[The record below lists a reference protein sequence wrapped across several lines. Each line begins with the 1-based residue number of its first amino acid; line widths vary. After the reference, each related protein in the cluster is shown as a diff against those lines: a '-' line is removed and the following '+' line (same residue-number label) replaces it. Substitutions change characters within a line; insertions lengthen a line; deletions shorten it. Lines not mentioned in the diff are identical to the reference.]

1 MRILIL
7 EKPSDK
13 LRGKLTRYMYE
24 VSPNRFVGNISKRI
38 ADSIWDTIK
47 EDANEQTKATFVEPC
62 DNEQGFC
69 VRNIGYPTY
78 SCMDFDEVNLF
89 SRKPNVVEQL
99 AFRSISK
106 TSGKS
111 IVAHLIDVASVC
123 EVLVNKGYFKN
134 IASRFC
140 KKAGVSEKD
149 FKSYVTWCCAFHD
162 IGKLH
167 PDFQQNILEN
177 ASYDEKGAY
186 ECMIQEHNLLNK
198 SYEKC
203 RHEVVSSHF
212 LKQHF
217 VKNNLYCDNSNPRR
231 SKIEPHLEDALQ
243 IVGMHHQGKDKN
255 YAKKENPLWE
265 EARMFVYEKLS
276 SIYPYKKVEFPREYR
291 YAAFLL
297 ALSIV
302 NTSDFIGSKED
313 FFSFNVNLPGEI
325 DTYRTK
331 VKENAYNVL
340 EKSGLLYHE
349 GDSLNFE
356 ALFPNIKE
364 KRPMQLEALESFDFV
379 KNNARFV
386 IVEDV
391 CGSGK
396 TESGLSLCNAMSNS
410 SHGLY
415 AALPTHATSSAMLPR
430 VRDYIEAIGS
440 PYKPELFTSKAR
452 YVENEPSLEQDEM
465 DAWLNNNYH
474 KMSYPYGVGTIDQ
487 LLRGVRKEKYGLIR
501 LFGVLSKTVLLD
513 EIHSYDSYMLRIIE
527 MFLSYC
533 NIFDTPVVMM
543 SASLDKDTKKRLVKA
558 ISGLDYE
565 PLDGY
570 PLVTYGTNNEII
582 QKKIECWHE
591 PYERRYKMLPFLN
604 DVGKIASHVCELSSQ
619 YGGCIGV
626 VCNLVN
632 DSILVYKKLKETLP
646 KDVELILYHSKF
658 YDSEKEAK
666 TQEIIK
672 KLGKNREHRPSK
684 CVVVSTQILEQSI
697 DIDFDILCTEI
708 SPIDSLIQ
716 RMGRLWRHSSKGTIR
731 ECTKIDTPLFVYSS
745 KDDDYG
751 KHSKFVYKGNV
762 LKETNDVLCEKS
774 SICIPNDIRK
784 IVDKVYASTIV
795 ENKGNYADQG
805 NVSPYAPL
813 ANDKISWVK
822 ESNVRYQ
829 EYEAVNL
836 AIVTSSQMKA
846 LENNDYPTKL
856 CEDIAKNQALSS
868 IPLYQIDGEVMSK
881 QGKKLLK
888 NYLMICI
895 EDKSPCDFSQELEKH
910 TLTYNSEFGFE
921 SYKK

>member
-1 MRILIL
+1 MKHNNLKNTPKFSDCVSFLHL
-7 EKPSDK
+7 EKAK
-13 LRGKLTRYMYE
+13 
-24 VSPNRFVGNISKRI
+24 I
-38 ADSIWDTIK
+38 
-47 EDANEQTKATFVEPC
+47 EQVEH
-62 DNEQGFC
+62 
-69 VRNIGYPTY
+69 
-78 SCMDFDEVNLF
+78 
-89 SRKPNVVEQL
+89 L

-111 IVAHLIDVASVC
+111 VVAHLIDAASVC
-123 EVLVNKGYFKN
+123 EVLVSDGYYKN

-140 KKAGVSEKD
+140 KKAGVCEND

-167 PDFQQNILEN
+167 PDFQQNILKN

-186 ECMIQEHNLLNK
+186 ECMIQEQNLLNK

-212 LKQHF
+212 LKQYF
-217 VKNNLYCDNSNPRR
+217 IKNNLYCDNSNPRR

-243 IVGMHHQGKDKN
+243 LIGMHHQGKDKN
-255 YAKKENPLWE
+255 YAKEENPLWE
-265 EARMFVYEKLS
+265 EARTFVYEKLS

-297 ALSIV
+297 ALSVV
-302 NTSDFIGSKED
+302 NASDFIASKED
-313 FFSFNVNLPGEI
+313 FFSSNVSVPSGVE
-325 DTYRTK
+325 DYK
-331 VKENAYNVL
+331 KKAKETSYKVL

-349 GDSLNFE
+349 GDSLNFG
-356 ALFPNIKE
+356 ALFPNVKE
-364 KRPMQLEALESFDFV
+364 KRPMQSETLGSFEFV

-386 IVEDV
+386 IVEDA

-396 TESGLSLCNAMSNS
+396 TESGLAFCNAMSNS

-415 AALPTHATSSAMLPR
+415 VALPTHATSSAMLPR
-430 VRDYIEAIGS
+430 VRDYLETIGS

-452 YVENEPSLEQDEM
+452 SVEIEPSLEQDEM
-465 DAWLNNNYH
+465 GAWLSNNYH
-474 KMSYPYGVGTIDQ
+474 KMAYPYGVGTIDQ

-501 LFGVLSKTVLLD
+501 LFGILSKTVLLD

-527 MFLSYC
+527 VFLKYC
-533 NIFDTPVVMM
+533 NIFDTPVVMA

-565 PLDGY
+565 PLDEY
-570 PLVTYGTNNEII
+570 PLVTYGTKDEII
-582 QKKIECWHE
+582 QKKTECWHE
-591 PYERRYKMLPFLN
+591 PYEIRYKMLPFL
-604 DVGKIASHVCELSSQ
+604 DDIDGVASHVCDLSSQ

-632 DSILVYKKLKETLP
+632 NAVSVYKKLKETLP
-646 KDVELILYHSKF
+646 KDTELILYHSKF
-658 YDSEKEAK
+658 YDSEKEKK
-666 TQEIIK
+666 TREIIK
-672 KLGKNREHRPSK
+672 KLGKDRKHRPDK

-731 ECTKIDTPLFVYSS
+731 ECTQIETPLFVYSS

-751 KHSKFVYKGNV
+751 KHSEFVYKGSV
-762 LKETNDVLCEKS
+762 LKETNDVLCNKS
-774 SICIPNDIRK
+774 SVCIPIDIRK
-784 IVDKVYASTIV
+784 MVDEVYGKAIV
-795 ENKGNYADQG
+795 EDKGGYADQG
-805 NVSPYAPL
+805 NVLPNEPL
-813 ANDKISWVK
+813 SNDKMAWVK

-829 EYEAVNL
+829 EYESVNL
-836 AIVTSSQMKA
+836 AIVTVNQMKD
-846 LENNDYPTKL
+846 LESNDYPANL
-856 CEDIAKNQALSS
+856 CENIIKNQGLSS
-868 IPLYQIDGEVMSK
+868 VPFYQIGGETTPK

-895 EDKSPCDFSQELEKH
+895 EEKDACNFSQELEKH
-910 TLTYNSEFGFE
+910 TLAYNLEFGFE
-921 SYKK
+921 SYKN